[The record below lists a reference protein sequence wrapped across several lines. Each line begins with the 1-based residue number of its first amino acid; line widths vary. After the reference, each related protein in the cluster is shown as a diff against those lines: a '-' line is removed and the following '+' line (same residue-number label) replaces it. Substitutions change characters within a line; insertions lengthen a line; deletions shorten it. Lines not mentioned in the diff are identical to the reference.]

1 MTDLYDVLRVANCVL
16 AVTVLVGMLLLA
28 RVWAAEPYP
37 HRLVGLATAALVL
50 VALVGSA
57 ESVHQDA
64 APGVR
69 VPLVTVALIWL
80 AVALVVAARNR
91 RRDRRR

>member
-1 MTDLYDVLRVANCVL
+1 MTDLYDVLRLVNCVL
-16 AVTVLVGMLLLA
+16 AAVVIVGMLLLA

-37 HRLVGLATAALVL
+37 HRLVGLATAMLVF
-50 VALVGSA
+50 VALFGSV
-57 ESVHQDA
+57 ESVRQDA
-64 APGVR
+64 APGAR
-69 VPLVTVALIWL
+69 VPLTTVALIWL